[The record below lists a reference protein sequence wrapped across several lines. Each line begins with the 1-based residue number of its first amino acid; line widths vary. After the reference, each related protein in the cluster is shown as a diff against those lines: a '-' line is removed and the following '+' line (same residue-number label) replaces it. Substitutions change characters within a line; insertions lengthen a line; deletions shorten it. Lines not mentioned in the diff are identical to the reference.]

1 MYCAHDRS
9 LDLNRL
15 LDTLLAEQ
23 HLPASAV
30 LAALDSAEAH
40 PRSHPLETI
49 ASLALEDLQAPGQ
62 RLDMDWL
69 CRWLAKKVGQPY
81 LHLDPL
87 QLDLSR
93 TSALISPA
101 FAERH
106 AILPIR
112 VSANAIT
119 IASAQPYQHDWE
131 ADLGSS
137 LGLSI
142 DRVLA
147 SPVLIRKLSQ
157 ASLQLAERVAGA
169 SQQHGSSIEHLRQ
182 LLEPSRRQQES
193 SAEDAH
199 IIGLVDWI
207 LQYAVEQ
214 RASDIHL
221 EPQRE
226 QGQLRYRIDGLLHPV
241 YHFPGNVMLA
251 LSSRLKH
258 LARMNVAE
266 RRRAQD
272 GRLQQR
278 LADGRELELRA
289 SSLPTPFGEKLV
301 LRLFDAQQLQQGF
314 APLGLQGALLERWL
328 SLLQRRQGIILVTGP
343 TGSGKTQ
350 TLYASL
356 DHLACPQIN
365 LCTIEDPI
373 ERLQPSFSQLQVNPA
388 LELDF
393 AGGVRALLRQ
403 DPDVIMIGEIRD
415 QQTAQVAIQA
425 ALTGHLVLSTLH
437 TNDACSAITRLQEL
451 GVADYLIK
459 ATLAGVMAQR
469 LVRTLC
475 THCRAP
481 AGADV
486 RTCPTCRNTGY
497 HGRTGLFEL
506 LLMSDGLRQ
515 QIDAGADVQ
524 RLRQQAASE
533 GLRELRQCGEEKV
546 AQGLTSLQEVMR
558 VCG

>member
-15 LDTLLAEQ
+15 LDALLSEQ
-23 HLPASAV
+23 HLAASAV
-30 LAALDSAEAH
+30 VAALDSARLKPAN
-40 PRSHPLETI
+40 HPLETI
-49 ASLALEDLQAPGQ
+49 ASLALSDLHAPGQ
-62 RLDMDWL
+62 QLDMDWL
-69 CRWLAKKVGQPY
+69 CRWLANKVGQPY
-81 LHLDPL
+81 VHLDPL
-87 QLDLSR
+87 QLDLSH
-93 TSALISPA
+93 TSHLISPA

-106 AILPIR
+106 GILPIR
-112 VSANAIT
+112 MQANAIT
-119 IASAQPYQHDWE
+119 VASAQPYQHEWE
-131 ADLGSS
+131 ADLNS
-137 LGLSI
+137 LGYSI
-142 DRVLA
+142 HRVFS
-147 SPVLIRKLSQ
+147 SPVLIRQLSQ
-157 ASLQLAERVAGA
+157 ASSQLAQRVAGA
-169 SQQHGSSIEHLRQ
+169 RQQHGADIEHLQ
-182 LLEPSRRQQES
+182 HLLEPSRRQQES

-199 IIGLVDWI
+199 IISLVDWI

-241 YHFPGNVMLA
+241 YHFPSSVMLA
-251 LSSRLKH
+251 LTSRLKH

-272 GRLQQR
+272 GRVHQR
-278 LADGRELELRA
+278 LADGSEVELRA

-314 APLGLQGALLERWL
+314 APLGLQGALLDGWL
-328 SLLQRRQGIILVTGP
+328 NLLQRRQGIILVTGP

-356 DHLACPQIN
+356 EQLACPQVN

-373 ERLQPSFSQLQVNPA
+373 ERLQPHFSQLQVNPM
-388 LELDF
+388 LDLDF

-459 ATLAGVMAQR
+459 ATLVGVMAQR

-475 THCRAP
+475 KHCRP
-481 AGADV
+481 SPGV
-486 RTCPTCRNTGY
+486 ETSTCPTCRNTGY

-506 LLMSDGLRQ
+506 LLLSDGIRQ

-524 RLRQQAASE
+524 RLRQQAVGE
-533 GLRELRQCGEEKV
+533 GLRELRHCGEEKV